1 MWASTRFDGEA
12 TSGREKG
19 EFQMQRRTFTK
30 TFCCTLFATII
41 SSSAFAQNDNK
52 PIPSPP
58 AQAKVNFGSKTVT
71 IDYGAPSMRGR
82 KIFGGLV
89 PYDHW
94 WRTGANSATTL
105 KTDINLRIGNLGVPM
120 GTYTLYTIPEKSG
133 WTLIVNKQTGQWGTT
148 YDETQDL
155 GRVKMT
161 EGVIPSSPVETFQI
175 KFVNTKDLTSEL
187 QLEWETTNVYVGV
200 TAIP

>member
-1 MWASTRFDGEA
+1 
-12 TSGREKG
+12 
-19 EFQMQRRTFTK
+19 MQRRTFTRI
-30 TFCCTLFATII
+30 FCCALFATIV
-41 SSSAFAQNDNK
+41 SSAAFAQNDQK
-52 PIPSPP
+52 PPASPP
-58 AQAKVNFGSKTVT
+58 AQAKIEFGSKTVT

-82 KIFGGLV
+82 KIFGTLV

-105 KTDINLRIGNLGVPM
+105 KTDINLRIGTLGVPA

-133 WTLIVNKQTGQWGTT
+133 WTLIVNRQTGQWGTK

-155 GRVKMT
+155 GRVKMM
-161 EGVIPSSPVETFQI
+161 EGVIPSSPIETFQI
-175 KFVNTKDLTSEL
+175 KFEHTKDLTTEL
-187 QLEWETTNVYVGV
+187 HLLWETTDVYVGV